1 MSHFVGRFF
10 SNLLNFYLFVVFFI
24 FFFVHHYFAF
34 CYNAYTFYSLFF
46 FILYYFA
53 FCYYDFIFPLGD
65 PDLAPGILT
74 NSLGAN
80 ENILPKNIIWEV
92 PGQVSSLTA
101 DISQPVINI
110 ANINSD
116 IIEQNIPSQTGQ
128 NNINNNVNFG
138 DEFSQLIATLP
149 HALRNLDPQFLQLI
163 VQNED
168 NVAFI
173 LDSNGE
179 VDQNR
184 IELLRSRLLPNMND
198 LGNNIGRERERGR
211 ERGRGDMGGD
221 YDQSNAHYR
230 GNNGGNNGI
239 NGFTPY
245 VPPPQ
250 YNGDRINVDSGSNLG
265 LLQGQGHGQENYS
278 RDTNRQHH
286 NGPGARKRSR
296 FSDRE
301 ITTPP
306 QGPGPGFQDLSQQ
319 SLPYHNHTVD
329 LQPYVPTEMHQI
341 NPMDRHLQ
349 DNYDRERDNDNLGME
364 RSRSRGEAEQKF
376 PTTKSAVSC
385 RFFNTRKG
393 CQFGDKCPFGHFMEE
408 TPPPVENRKYGSGSG
423 PSSSNNGSGRDGFYG
438 SGTRGSGQGGSRSSP
453 GGKRN
458 DRQDRG
464 SDRGNRR

>member
-1 MSHFVGRFF
+1 MAVD
-10 SNLLNFYLFVVFFI
+10 
-24 FFFVHHYFAF
+24 
-34 CYNAYTFYSLFF
+34 
-46 FILYYFA
+46 IL
-53 FCYYDFIFPLGD
+53 
-65 PDLAPGILT
+65 
-74 NSLGAN
+74 
-80 ENILPKNIIWEV
+80 
-92 PGQVSSLTA
+92 
-101 DISQPVINI
+101 QPVINTV
-110 ANINSD
+110 NVNND
-116 IIEQNIPSQTGQ
+116 IVEQNFPSQTGQ
-128 NNINNNVNFG
+128 NNINSSGNFG

-179 VDQNR
+179 VDQSR

-198 LGNNIGRERERGR
+198 IGNNIGRERGR

-221 YDQSNAHYR
+221 YDNSHSHYR
-230 GNNGGNNGI
+230 GNNGGNNGT

-250 YNGDRINVDSGSNLG
+250 YNGDRINADPGSNLG
-265 LLQGQGHGQENYS
+265 LLQGQGPENYS

-301 ITTPP
+301 ITTPL

-319 SLPYHNHTVD
+319 SLHYNSHTAD
-329 LQPYVPTEMHQI
+329 LGHYIPTEMHQI
-341 NPMDRHLQ
+341 NPMDHNLQ
-349 DNYDRERDNDNLGME
+349 DSYDRDRERDNDMQGMD
-364 RSRSRGEAEQKF
+364 RSRGRGEAEQKF

-408 TPPPVENRKYGSGSG
+408 TPPPAENRKYGSGSG
-423 PSSSNNGSGRDGFYG
+423 PSSSNNGPTGRDGFYG
-438 SGTRGSGQGGSRSSP
+438 SGARGSGQGGSRSSP

-458 DRQDRG
+458 DRPDRG